1 MVSTRLVEPTE
12 SCQLQAVT
20 EKKMLIQVV
29 PSLDTTKKKIVICN
43 EKNKEK
49 RWIIISDAAMHLF
62 WKGIN
67 DIL

>member
-29 PSLDTTKKKIVICN
+29 PSLDTTKKKMLFAM
-43 EKNKEK
+43 KKKEK